1 MTSSPIATPAYGAR
15 YWSGAGSPAPA
26 TTTIVWSIAPCRPA
40 IADDQLALA
49 ATDRDERVDG
59 LDARLDRRVD
69 ALAGDDAGGD
79 PLGRANLRRQDGSLV
94 VEGAIQRVHHSPQQG
109 GADGDFHHS
118 PGGLDDIAFLDGGRI
133 AQDDGADGLLG
144 QVQGHAHHAAGEL
157 QELGGERALEPVDRG
172 DAVADLDDRPDVA
185 RLRGRIEVVDVGL
198 DDADDLVGSDGHS
211 VLRSGAG
218 VSEIQR

>member
-94 VEGAIQRVHHSPQQG
+94 VEGATQRVHHP
-109 GADGDFHHS
+109 
-118 PGGLDDIAFLDGGRI
+118 P
-133 AQDDGADGLLG
+133 QDDGADGLLG
-144 QVQGHAHHAAGEL
+144 QVQGHSHHAAGEF
-157 QELGGERALEPVDRG
+157 QELGGERALEPAPHAGVDEAVTDADGQAADQLRVDRR
-172 DAVADLDDRPDVA
+172 ADLDARSVPGPGPDA
-185 RLRGRIEVVDVGL
+185 LGDGREIGGL
-198 DDADDLVGSDGHS
+198 
-211 VLRSGAG
+211 
-218 VSEIQR
+218 